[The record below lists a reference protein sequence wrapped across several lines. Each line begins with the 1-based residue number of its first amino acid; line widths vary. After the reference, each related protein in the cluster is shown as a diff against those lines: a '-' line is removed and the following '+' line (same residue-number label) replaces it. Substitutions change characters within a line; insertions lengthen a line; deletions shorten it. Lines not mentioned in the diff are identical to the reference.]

1 MKKQYVNPSMEEH
14 QIRTAQVLMT
24 SGYQVFDDEY
34 NEGTMTDLAR
44 EDGFDFSDG
53 ESFVFEEDAF
63 E

>member
-1 MKKQYVNPSMEEH
+1 MEEH

-24 SGYQVFDDEY
+24 SGYQVFGDEY
-34 NEGTMTDLAR
+34 DKDSMTDLAR

>member
-1 MKKQYVNPSMEEH
+1 MEEH

-53 ESFVFEEDAF
+53 ESFVIEEDAF